1 MAETARTHYRN
12 MVEDDLTGTGARDHV
27 GAVVVGWTD
36 N

>member
-1 MAETARTHYRN
+1 MN
-12 MVEDDLTGTGARDHV
+12 MNDVVEDDLTGAGARDHV